1 MALIKCPECGQQVST
16 SAQSCPAC
24 GFPVAEKVSPQE
36 PAASGELL
44 LEVRP
49 SWWRYFWLLLF
60 FWLLIPLLIACI
72 KRSSTILRVYRG
84 RITLERGIFSKCYR
98 EFFVRDIRSIDI
110 DQSFLARIVNIGN
123 LTISTAATQDASEHM
138 EGVPGPHKIRDLI
151 IAQRQEPQTT
161 KADE

>member
-16 SAQSCPAC
+16 SARACPAC
-24 GFPVAEKVSPQE
+24 GFPVAEKVAPQE
-36 PAASGELL
+36 PARGELL
-44 LEVRP
+44 AEVRP

-60 FWLLIPLLIACI
+60 FWLLIPLLIAWI

-138 EGVPGPHKIRDLI
+138 EGVPGPQKIRDLI
-151 IAQRQEPQTT
+151 IAQRQEPQAA